1 MRVLLAEDN
10 PTNQFVMIRLL
21 KGFAI
26 PVDIANDGAEAVRAA
41 SRTRYDLIC
50 MDMRMPEMDGLEAT
64 RLIRRREGPSQ
75 KVPIVAMTA
84 NAFPED
90 IAACQAAGMTDF
102 VAKPVSKERLV
113 EALLR
118 ALPEVAAATAEAAA
132 ADVVPVEAAAG
143 GLA

>member
-1 MRVLLAEDN
+1 
-10 PTNQFVMIRLL
+10 L

-75 KVPIVAMTA
+75 KAPIVAMTA

>member
-1 MRVLLAEDN
+1 
-10 PTNQFVMIRLL
+10 
-21 KGFAI
+21 
-26 PVDIANDGAEAVRAA
+26 
-41 SRTRYDLIC
+41 
-50 MDMRMPEMDGLEAT
+50 
-64 RLIRRREGPSQ
+64 
-75 KVPIVAMTA
+75 MTA

-118 ALPEVAAATAEAAA
+118 ALPEVAAATAV
-132 ADVVPVEAAAG
+132 DGVPVAVAAG